1 MPHRFPPSAAWPVA
15 IAVALVG
22 LAFVPSVAPLG
33 IELTELPERAMDPLG
48 WLLLIA
54 QGALVALAGRWPV
67 ASLVT
72 VAGAFVAY
80 QLRGYPT
87 TFASLG
93 LFVVAAVAAYRGP
106 RHPRVVVGSAVIAFT
121 AFVIVA
127 RAIGSPSTVLDFV
140 SFAVLTTVLI
150 VVAVWLRMQSA
161 QRAVRMRDAEREAV
175 DAERARIARELH
187 DVVTH
192 HVTAMVVQSDA
203 LQRVTGD
210 PDRLETGLKAI
221 GETGRSA
228 LGDLRDLLQTL
239 ALQDVPDREPIIL
252 TVEQVVARS
261 RASGQSIEL
270 TETGPIGVLSGS
282 SGLTVTR
289 VLQESLTNALKHA
302 PNSTVQ
308 VQAVHSGRE
317 VQLTVSNRI
326 TAEGRRLTGSG
337 RGLAGVRERVELV
350 SGDLRAGIEG
360 DRFVVHARIPV

>member
-1 MPHRFPPSAAWPVA
+1 MRRRPSLAAAWPYAVA
-15 IAVALVG
+15 AALVG

-33 IELTELPERAMDPLG
+33 IELTELSDRTMDPLG
-48 WLLLIA
+48 WFLLTA

-72 VAGAFVAY
+72 VGAAFIAY

-93 LFVVAAVAAYRGP
+93 LFVVASVVAYRGP
-106 RHPRVVVGSAVIAFT
+106 RHPRVVLVSALVAFT
-121 AFVIVA
+121 AFVIAA
-127 RAIGSPSTVLDFV
+127 RAIGSPSTVLDFI
-140 SFAVLTTVLI
+140 SFGVLTAVLV

-161 QRAVRMRDAEREAV
+161 QRAARMRDAEREAV

-228 LGDLRDLLQTL
+228 LGDLRDLFQTL
-239 ALQDVPDREPIIL
+239 ALQDLPN
-252 TVEQVVARS
+252 
-261 RASGQSIEL
+261 
-270 TETGPIGVLSGS
+270 GS
-282 SGLTVTR
+282 PS
-289 VLQESLTNALKHA
+289 S
-302 PNSTVQ
+302 
-308 VQAVHSGRE
+308 
-317 VQLTVSNRI
+317 
-326 TAEGRRLTGSG
+326 
-337 RGLAGVRERVELV
+337 
-350 SGDLRAGIEG
+350 
-360 DRFVVHARIPV
+360 

>member
-1 MPHRFPPSAAWPVA
+1 
-15 IAVALVG
+15 LVG

-33 IELTELPERAMDPLG
+33 IELTELPERPTDLLG
-48 WLLLIA
+48 WTLLVA
-54 QGALVALAGRWPV
+54 QGALVALAGRWPSASLAAV
-67 ASLVT
+67 AS
-72 VAGAFVAY
+72 AFVAY

-93 LFVVAAVAAYRGP
+93 LFVVAATVAYRGT
-106 RHPRVVVGSAVIAFT
+106 RHPRPVVAAAVIAFT
-121 AFVIVA
+121 AFVIGA
-127 RAIGSPSTVLDFV
+127 RAIGSPSTVVDFV
-140 SFAVLTTVLI
+140 SFGVLTTALV
-150 VVAVWLRMQSA
+150 VVAVWLRLQSA
-161 QRAVRMRDAEREAV
+161 QRAMRVRDAEREAV

-203 LQRVTGD
+203 LQRVTAD
-210 PDRLETGLKAI
+210 PGRLESGLKAI

-239 ALQDVPDREPIIL
+239 ALQDAPEREPTIL

-261 RASGQSIEL
+261 RAAGQRIEL
-270 TETGPIGVLSGS
+270 TETGPVRALSGA

-308 VQAVHSGRE
+308 VTVAHSDRE
-317 VQLTVSNRI
+317 VELIVSNRV
-326 TAEGRRLTGSG
+326 TGDGRRLTGSR
-337 RGLAGVRERVELV
+337 RGLTGLRERVELV
-350 SGDLRAGIEG
+350 SGTFHAAEEG
-360 DRFVVHARIPV
+360 DRFVVHARIPL